1 MKILIISQYFWPE
14 EFRVN
19 DLALSLIEKGHEV
32 SVLTGLPNYPK
43 GIFFEGY
50 KFKFSIEYY
59 KKIKIYRVPI
69 VSRGNSSF
77 RLFLNYISFLISG
90 IVFSLLHRKKY
101 DSIFAVNFSP
111 ITSVIPA
118 IIFKYLYGTK
128 INLWVQDLWPESVS
142 STGKINSK
150 IINKILNILVKF
162 IYKSF
167 DKIFIQSRG
176 FVNSIVS
183 KGISDNKIIY
193 LPNWAEDL
201 YLNKEKLDKNKYK
214 SIFSKS
220 FFKIMFAGN
229 IGEAQDFE
237 SILKTI
243 SNLKENK
250 NIQWIF
256 VGDGSKKE
264 WFANKIDELCLN
276 DNVLLVDRMPVV
288 EMPNLF
294 LHADI
299 MFASLKDEEIFSI
312 TIPSKIQSYM
322 ASGKPILSMISGETF
337 NIIKD
342 SNCGFFCNSGDF
354 INLQENVLKA
364 FNMSAQEL
372 RFRGLNG
379 KKYYLKYFEKTIIIK
394 KLLNYI

>member
-19 DLALSLIEKGHEV
+19 DLALSLIEKGHKV
-32 SVLTGLPNYPK
+32 SVLTGIPNYPK
-43 GIFFEGY
+43 GTFFKGY

-69 VSRGNSSF
+69 ISRGNSSF

-90 IVFSLLHRKKY
+90 IAFSLLHRKKY

-118 IIFKYLYGTK
+118 IIFKYLHGTK
-128 INLWVQDLWPESVS
+128 INIWVQDLWPESVS

-150 IINKILNILVKF
+150 IINKILNILVTF

-176 FVNSIVS
+176 FINSIVS
-183 KGISDNKIIY
+183 KGISGNKVIY

-201 YLNKEKLDKNKYK
+201 YLNKEKLDKNRFK

-243 SNLKENK
+243 YNLKENK
-250 NIQWIF
+250 QIKWVF

-276 DNVLLVDRMPVV
+276 ENVLLVDRLPVI

-299 MFASLKDEEIFSI
+299 MFASLKNEEIFSI

-322 ASGKPILSMISGETF
+322 AFGKPILSMISGQTYD
-337 NIIKD
+337 IIKD
-342 SNCGFFCNSGDF
+342 SNCGFFCNSGDI
-354 INLQENVLKA
+354 INLQKNVLKA
-364 FNMSAQEL
+364 YKMSAKEL
-372 RFRGLNG
+372 QIKGLNG
-379 KKYYLKYFEKTIIIK
+379 KKYYLEYFEKKAIIK
-394 KLLNYI
+394 KLLNCI

>member
-1 MKILIISQYFWPE
+1 MRILIISQYFWPE

-19 DLALSLIEKGHEV
+19 DLALSLIQKGHKV
-32 SVLTGLPNYPK
+32 SVLTGIPNYPK
-43 GIFFEGY
+43 GKYFKGY

-69 VSRGNSSF
+69 VPRGNSNF
-77 RLFLNYISFLISG
+77 KLFLNYISFLISS
-90 IVFSLLHRKKY
+90 IIFSLLHKKKY

-118 IIFKYLYGTK
+118 IIFKYLHGTK
-128 INLWVQDLWPESVS
+128 INIWVQDLWPESVS

-150 IINKILNILVKF
+150 IIIKILKILVKF
-162 IYKSF
+162 IYKNF
-167 DKIFIQSRG
+167 DNIFVQSRG
-176 FVNSIVS
+176 FINSIIS
-183 KGISDNKIIY
+183 KGINRNKIIY

-201 YLNKEKLDKNKYK
+201 YLNKEKLDKNRFK

-220 FFKIMFAGN
+220 HFKIMFAGN

-237 SILKTI
+237 SILKAI
-243 SNLKENK
+243 YNLKEHK
-250 NIQWIF
+250 KIKWIF
-256 VGDGSKKE
+256 VGDGSKKK
-264 WFANKIDELCLN
+264 WFVDKIDEMYLN

-294 LHADI
+294 VHADI
-299 MFASLKDEEIFSI
+299 MFASLKNEEIFSF

-322 ASGKPILSMISGETF
+322 AFEKPILSMISGETF

-364 FNMSAQEL
+364 YNMPSQEL
-372 RFRGLNG
+372 RLMGLNG
-379 KKYYLKYFEKTIIIK
+379 KNYYLKNYEKKIIIK
-394 KLLNYI
+394 KLLSCI